1 MRALVVGGTGFIG
14 PAVVRGLLAV
24 GHDVAIFHRGEHELE
39 LGEVAHVHG
48 DRSRIRDHRD
58 AFARFRPDVAID
70 MRAMTE
76 ADARGTVDAVRGIA
90 ARVLAVSSMDVYR
103 AYGRLQSSEPGP
115 LEQLPLTEDSPLREH
130 LYPYRDHT
138 PAGIGQRPPWLDAYD
153 KILVERAVLGTP
165 GIAGTVV
172 RLGMI
177 HGERDT
183 QRRFYGEWK
192 RMADG
197 RPAILMTERA
207 WAFRASRT
215 HLANVAHAIVLAATN
230 ERAVGRVYNVAE
242 EQALSYREWAALMA
256 QVMGWKGELVAAEN
270 ERLPAHLRDDAHT
283 TYEQH
288 LVGSTERIRRE
299 LGYAEVVGREEGL
312 RRALEWYAQAPAPD
326 PPGDEKAE
334 YAAEDAALVTLRG
347 SAVLKG

>member
-1 MRALVVGGTGFIG
+1 
-14 PAVVRGLLAV
+14 
-24 GHDVAIFHRGEHELE
+24 
-39 LGEVAHVHG
+39 
-48 DRSRIRDHRD
+48 
-58 AFARFRPDVAID
+58 
-70 MRAMTE
+70 
-76 ADARGTVDAVRGIA
+76 
-90 ARVLAVSSMDVYR
+90 
-103 AYGRLQSSEPGP
+103 
-115 LEQLPLTEDSPLREH
+115 
-130 LYPYRDHT
+130 
-138 PAGIGQRPPWLDAYD
+138 
-153 KILVERAVLGTP
+153 
-165 GIAGTVV
+165 
-172 RLGMI
+172 MI

-270 ERLPAHLRDDAHT
+270 ERLPAHLRDDAHI

-312 RRALEWYAQAPAPD
+312 RRACEWYAQAPAPD

-334 YAAEDAALVTLRG
+334 YAAEDTALVTLRG